1 MTQHKPNPVMSWSAE
16 DSDEGPTI
24 VVRFHDVDSF
34 EVVSEFRYDNP
45 QRLGG
50 TADGTDQAARVLVAM
65 LKNGFEAAVER
76 YDLEMAMTPTDLT
89 DVDLTVDMII
99 SGHEGPEGS

>member
-1 MTQHKPNPVMSWSAE
+1 MTRQKPNPIMSWSADE
-16 DSDEGPTI
+16 SDTGPTI
-24 VVRFHDVDSF
+24 TVRFHDVDSL

-50 TADGTDQAARVLVAM
+50 TAHGTDQAARVLVAM
-65 LKNGFEAAVER
+65 LENGFEAAVER
-76 YDLEMAMTPTDLT
+76 YDLELAMTPIDLT

-99 SGHEGPEGS
+99 SGHEGPEES